1 MILFQGGEDSPCW
14 CAARGAGSRRAGGPH
29 LSSIP
34 SSPRSGGR
42 QEKPHEGVTQ
52 RGESH
57 ALFGTGISHRAVC
70 SWIPPA
76 HLECKP
82 KGRAFAVGTHED
94 RGTALERLCRA
105 PRAGSRA
112 SARRAP
118 PCDEAGQGGG
128 RRKSGPSSSA
138 RMRSARPR
146 SCPAHR
152 PRVSQSQ
159 SAALGPTSLLSWG
172 VLPHRSPRARGL
184 AKPFHLL
191 LILKGVLSAVRQ
203 NRTQRARE
211 LHP

>member
-42 QEKPHEGVTQ
+42 QEKPHEGVTR

-118 PCDEAGQGGG
+118 PCDEAGKGGGGGG
-128 RRKSGPSSSA
+128 RVGRAQVHACAPQGHGAALRTDPASAKAKALLSVPHPSSPGGCS
-138 RMRSARPR
+138 
-146 SCPAHR
+146 HT
-152 PRVSQSQ
+152 
-159 SAALGPTSLLSWG
+159 GP
-172 VLPHRSPRARGL
+172 RGL
-184 AKPFHLL
+184 GASPN
-191 LILKGVLSAVRQ
+191 LS
-203 NRTQRARE
+203 TSY
-211 LHP
+211 